1 MSAETRP
8 GGGRGLVSGVRG
20 RLLALVLVGAV
31 PVVGIA
37 LANALAE
44 HRAAFAEVTRAATLL
59 REAGA
64 ARQVAALDTTE
75 AVLRGLADD
84 PRARPSDP
92 EGCEAAMRDALRLF
106 PQRFTG
112 FWVVDA
118 EGRLVCSTATAS
130 RGRSFAD
137 QDYFV
142 AVRAS
147 GDFALGGFT
156 VGPVTGLPVLQA
168 GAPIRGEGGA
178 IEGVVGAA
186 LRLDWLSRP
195 SRYEAKT
202 PHSAWLL
209 DGQGRPLPI
218 AGADAGA
225 LPPPE
230 LLARLAGGDTELDGR
245 AAGGART
252 AWASASVSGPLRLLV
267 AVDVE
272 GAASR
277 AQARLYRRLA
287 ELWLFVLACVLAILA
302 GAELACSR
310 PLRRL
315 AREVQGWRPGRP
327 LSPAPS
333 VWDPWEVRALN
344 AALSDAAAAIES
356 NRGELGEALRKRE
369 VMLEEIH
376 HRVKNNLQV
385 VASLLSL
392 QAGRVAEPAV
402 RAELLVARERV
413 QALAVLHRNME
424 VRDAAVVVPLAPL
437 LAEMCG
443 PFVQA
448 LRADDGLSVR
458 VEAADLVLP
467 AEQAA
472 SVTLFVSEAL
482 TNAVRHA
489 FPAGGAG
496 RVAVRLAREG
506 CDAALEVAD
515 DGVGAGEQPGLGESV
530 GLSLMRGFAAHLG
543 GTFDIEPNPLGRGT
557 RAVLRFPVAPYP
569 SASGASS
576 LTLEHGAADGGAPYP
591 SASGA
596 SSLT

>member
-1 MSAETRP
+1 MSADPHPATGR
-8 GGGRGLVSGVRG
+8 RGLVSGVRG

-44 HRAAFAEVTRAATLL
+44 HRAAFDEVTRAATLL

-75 AVLRGLADD
+75 ALLRALAQD
-84 PRARPSDP
+84 PRVSPADP
-92 EGCEAAMRDALRLF
+92 VGCDVLLRDALRLF

-112 FWVVDA
+112 FWLLDG
-118 EGRLVCSTATAS
+118 EGRAVCSTAS
-130 RGRSFAD
+130 GVLQGRSFAD

-142 AVRAS
+142 AVRER
-147 GDFALGGFT
+147 GDFALGGF
-156 VGPVTGLPVLQA
+156 VLGPVTGIPVVQA
-168 GAPIRGEGGA
+168 GAPVRDARGGIVA
-178 IEGVVGAA
+178 IVGAA
-186 LRLDWLSRP
+186 LRLDWLSRA
-195 SRYEAKT
+195 SRYEADT

-209 DGQGRPLPI
+209 DGQARVLPV
-218 AGADAGA
+218 AGADSRA

-230 LLARLAGGDTELDGR
+230 LLAVIARAGGADVAVDGR

-252 AWASASVSGPLRLLV
+252 AWASASIAGPLRLLV

-272 GAASR
+272 EAASAAR
-277 AQARLYRRLA
+277 ARLHRRLA
-287 ELWLFVLACVLAILA
+287 ELWLFVLACVLAIVA

-315 AREVQGWRPGRP
+315 ASAVQGWRPGRP
-327 LSPAPS
+327 LSPRPS
-333 VWDPWEVRALN
+333 IWDPWEVRALN
-344 AALSDAAAAIES
+344 SALSDAARAIEA
-356 NRGELGEALRKRE
+356 NRAELAESLRKRE
-369 VMLEEIH
+369 VMLGEIH

-385 VASLLSL
+385 VASLLNL
-392 QAGRVAEPAV
+392 QAGRLGDPRV
-402 RAELLVARERV
+402 RGELLVARERV

-424 VRDAAVVVPLAPL
+424 VREEAVVVPLAPL

-448 LRADDGLSVR
+448 LRADDGLVVS
-458 VEAADLVLP
+458 VEAAGLELP

-472 SVTLFVSEAL
+472 SFTLFVAEAL

-489 FPAGGAG
+489 FPEG
-496 RVAVRLAREG
+496 RPGRLAVRLGRDG
-506 CDAALEVAD
+506 GDAVLEVAD
-515 DGVGAGEQPGLGESV
+515 DGVGVAEAAGGSGESV

-543 GTFDIEPNPLGRGT
+543 GTFEIAPNAGGGT
-557 RAVLRFPVAPYP
+557 RAVLRFPVGGPAHA

-576 LTLEHGAADGGAPYP
+576 LT
-591 SASGA
+591 
-596 SSLT
+596 